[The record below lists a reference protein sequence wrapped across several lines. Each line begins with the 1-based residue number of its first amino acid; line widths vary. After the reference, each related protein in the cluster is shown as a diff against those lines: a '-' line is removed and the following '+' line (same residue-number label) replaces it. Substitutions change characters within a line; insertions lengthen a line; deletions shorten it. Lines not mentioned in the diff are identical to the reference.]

1 MQKAHAHRDDPD
13 DEGHLSGDPRNP
25 ADREKDEGGTP
36 AATQN
41 APCQLSVRIISLGE
55 FWPSERAKVGAD
67 PVLEGCGK
75 SVIA

>member
-1 MQKAHAHRDDPD
+1 MHIETIQTTKATF
-13 DEGHLSGDPRNP
+13 P
-25 ADREKDEGGTP
+25 ATPAIPPIEKRTRGGTP